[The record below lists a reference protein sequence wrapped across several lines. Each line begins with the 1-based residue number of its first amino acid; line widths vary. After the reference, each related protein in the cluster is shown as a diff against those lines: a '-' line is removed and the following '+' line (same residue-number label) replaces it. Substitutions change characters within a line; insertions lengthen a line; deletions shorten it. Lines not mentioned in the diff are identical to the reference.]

1 MLTGLMV
8 VAVMTAAPAPS
19 ARLLDPVETDANRL
33 YQGWTALELR
43 AEADRL
49 DDLRPGIALP
59 LIALQV
65 GITGLG
71 VTLFAFA
78 IALGSCC
85 FGPDAAAVIAT
96 GIGTTAS
103 LSLISIGALLLFRG
117 APERKLYTAEIERV
131 RRLADQTEMAD
142 RMLDAWERRNRAGRP
157 VPPAEDFIGPAPEG
171 PPPLPLPKAPPG
183 SVSIVIPIYVAQ
195 F

>member
-1 MLTGLMV
+1 MLTGLL
-8 VAVMTAAPAPS
+8 VAAVLTATPS
-19 ARLLDPVETDANRL
+19 ARLLDPVDVRDAQ
-33 YQGWTALELR
+33 YAGWSARELR

-59 LIALQV
+59 LTSLLV
-65 GITGLG
+65 GSTGLS

-78 IALGSCC
+78 VVLSSCC
-85 FGPDAAAVIAT
+85 FGPSAVAIVVT
-96 GIGTTAS
+96 GMGTTAS
-103 LSLISIGALLLFRG
+103 LSLIALGAILLARG
-117 APERKLYTAEIERV
+117 APDRKLYTAEIDLL

-142 RMLDAWERRNRAGRP
+142 RMLDAWERRQKAGRP
-157 VPPAEDFIGPAPEG
+157 VPPQEEFIGPPPVG
-171 PPPLPLPKAPPG
+171 PPPPPLPKAPPG